1 MVSTT
6 VMGCWWADH
15 ILTTFT
21 LIFVVTRRVDS
32 ISTTPETRAS
42 RRFSSSAG
50 TTCHPTQLT

>member
-21 LIFVVTRRVDS
+21 LILVAPRRIEPIPATLDPLLVGTFRHLTTRPD
-32 ISTTPETRAS
+32 TP
-42 RRFSSSAG
+42 
-50 TTCHPTQLT
+50 LN